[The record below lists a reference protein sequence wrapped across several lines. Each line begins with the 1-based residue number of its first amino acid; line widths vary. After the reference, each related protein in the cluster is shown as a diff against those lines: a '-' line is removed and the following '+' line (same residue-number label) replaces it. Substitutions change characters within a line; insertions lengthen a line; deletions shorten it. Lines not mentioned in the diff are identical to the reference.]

1 MFTIND
7 QKLASN
13 ILTIVEFNEEA
24 LMVGNLMVS
33 ATLPTSLE
41 VSWSLPV
48 YGCSAVGYRIYYS
61 MADSMDDK
69 ESSEFSLSLF
79 NAWTH
84 WKRVHGIRRALQVL
98 TAVI

>member
-1 MFTIND
+1 MFTIKD
-7 QKLASN
+7 QNLASN

-33 ATLPTSLE
+33 ASLPTSLE

-61 MADSMDDK
+61 MADSMEDK
-69 ESSEFSLSLF
+69 ESSEFSFNSF
-79 NAWTH
+79 NAWTQ
-84 WKRVHGIRRALQVL
+84 WKRVHDLRRALKVL
-98 TAVI
+98 TAVQ